1 MTKLLVLG
9 LLDERPMSG
18 YDIQQTIRKADAE
31 RWGGVLVGS
40 IYHALKK
47 LEEEKY
53 IELADVKRTGHRLKA
68 VYKITGQGKTY
79 LRSLILA
86 SLRASSVVYP
96 TTLYSGLSLMD
107 KVPLAKARQ
116 ALEEQKMQL
125 ANEYIALE
133 QKQKTNE
140 GSEKDISLISK
151 ITIEHMFA
159 ITRQQQQFV
168 EKILKA
174 LEGQAE

>member
-1 MTKLLVLG
+1 
-9 LLDERPMSG
+9 
-18 YDIQQTIRKADAE
+18 
-31 RWGGVLVGS
+31 
-40 IYHALKK
+40 
-47 LEEEKY
+47 
-53 IELADVKRTGHRLKA
+53 
-68 VYKITGQGKTY
+68 
-79 LRSLILA
+79 
-86 SLRASSVVYP
+86 
-96 TTLYSGLSLMD
+96 MD

-174 LEGQAE
+174 LEGQTE